1 MVIIFLLHSEES
13 LFSEISS
20 LYLRCFSMLN
30 KKTDI
35 MFTNKNKSIFNL
47 LGILTIISA
56 MLLSLPAGAQQ
67 LPGVQSPQPAEY
79 SDDEL
84 VIFINAAQKIMPLQQ
99 ESQMKMIEKIEEE
112 DLTVDKFNNILES
125 FSTGED
131 SDATEAELE
140 SFNTAM
146 EGIQDIQ
153 MEFEGTI
160 TDAITEEGMTP
171 AKYEEIMT
179 VYQQDQGLQMRIN
192 ILMEEMQDD
201 E

>member
-1 MVIIFLLHSEES
+1 
-13 LFSEISS
+13 
-20 LYLRCFSMLN
+20 
-30 KKTDI
+30 

>member
-1 MVIIFLLHSEES
+1 
-13 LFSEISS
+13 
-20 LYLRCFSMLN
+20 
-30 KKTDI
+30 
-35 MFTNKNKSIFNL
+35 MFTKECKSGFNF
-47 LGILTIISA
+47 LGMLTIILA
-56 MLLSLPAGAQQ
+56 MLISLPAGAQQ
-67 LPGVQSPQPAEY
+67 LPGAQAPQPAEY

-84 VIFINAAQKIMPLQQ
+84 VTFINAAQKIMPLQQ
-99 ESQMKMIEKIEEE
+99 QSQMKMIEKIEEE

-125 FSTGED
+125 FSTGENA
-131 SDATEAELE
+131 DATEAELE

-153 MEFEGTI
+153 SEFEVTI
-160 TDAITEEGMTP
+160 TDAITEEGITP

-179 VYQQDQGLQMRIN
+179 VYQQDQELQMRIN